1 MLAGGEWV
9 VSVELDP
16 PKGANLDGT
25 IDLAKRLKDSGV
37 VHAVDVNDNPM
48 ARARM
53 SALTAS
59 GVIQRVVELETIPHV
74 TPRDATIMGL
84 ESQLLGAHA
93 IGIRN
98 VLAVTGD
105 PPRVGDHPGSHGV
118 YEIDSIGLVQVLD
131 RLNRGEDY
139 TGKAI
144 DAPTSFYVGVA
155 VNPSADDLPAEVERF
170 RRKIDA
176 GARFAMTQALFDL
189 AYLDRFLE
197 ELGGETPIPLLVG
210 VWPLRSFQ
218 LALRLHNEVPGI
230 VVPDRVQQ
238 LLADAGADAGRVGME
253 LARSLLEE
261 ARGKAAGV
269 YVIPPFRE
277 PEAALE
283 LLNA

>member
-1 MLAGGEWV
+1 
-9 VSVELDP
+9 
-16 PKGANLDGT
+16 
-25 IDLAKRLKDSGV
+25 
-37 VHAVDVNDNPM
+37 
-48 ARARM
+48 
-53 SALTAS
+53 
-59 GVIQRVVELETIPHV
+59 
-74 TPRDATIMGL
+74 
-84 ESQLLGAHA
+84 
-93 IGIRN
+93 
-98 VLAVTGD
+98 
-105 PPRVGDHPGSHGV
+105 
-118 YEIDSIGLVQVLD
+118 
-131 RLNRGEDY
+131 
-139 TGKAI
+139 
-144 DAPTSFYVGVA
+144 
-155 VNPSADDLPAEVERF
+155 
-170 RRKIDA
+170 
-176 GARFAMTQALFDL
+176 MTQALFDL